1 VFLGE
6 EEVMG
11 IPAGD
16 RDYGRSAK
24 EAEALRMGF
33 DHVRQPR
40 QTGSSRAIGGD
51 SYCTGGTASS
61 VPQLRIDECQGASPT
76 AGWPQAAE
84 AAQCE

>member
-1 VFLGE
+1 
-6 EEVMG
+6 MG
-11 IPAGD
+11 IPAGN

-24 EAEALRMGF
+24 DAEALRMDF
-33 DHVRQPR
+33 DHGYQAG
-40 QTGSSRAIGGD
+40 QAESSRAIRGD